1 MRPVKLTISAFG
13 AYAGINEID
22 FDKLGTGGIY
32 LITGDTGAGK
42 TTVFD
47 AITYALY
54 GETSGNVRDAT
65 MLRSKYAT
73 CDTPTEVTLSFEYKS
88 KIYTVK
94 RTPAYEVTSK
104 RDKNKKVTKNSY
116 EELILPDGKVITKKT
131 NVNKEIE
138 TIIGIDRNQFC
149 QIAMI
154 AQGEFLKLLLS
165 QTKDR
170 IEIFRNIFKTGR
182 FATLQEKLKD
192 ESGKM
197 FKECEKIKAL
207 IAQYINDIALTSDS
221 AEKETTSKAVRG
233 ELTIEDTILL
243 IERLL
248 EEDIEKE
255 KTLIEEKNT
264 LQKKLDN
271 IKAKLIKAHEIENF
285 KIELKQKETELS
297 EFKKEFDHLK
307 ASYETANLK
316 QSEISMY
323 SEKIN
328 KIESDISKYSDL
340 NLKQV
345 SYQKNE
351 ISIKNNETLILKLKH
366 SEEKLKSEINSLNEE
381 NKNLQ
386 KAGETKLKLENEE
399 TKLTEYLK
407 KLITLKTDINSLNTL
422 KEEYGKIIE
431 TYKIKADTA
440 FKLDAQLK
448 DKNKLYLESQA
459 GILAETLQENIPCPV
474 CGSTTHPKIA
484 LKPQNAPTENELK
497 KLKTT
502 LEKANETVTAI
513 RTQAGKTKGALE
525 EKENAIKLE
534 TENLLNEPY
543 DKDTYKTINM
553 KLNSGKADL
562 NKIKSDI
569 LNEKNKIERK
579 TRVENILPLKTQELE
594 ELNKKISDTKDEIN
608 TKKTQNTSLIERITE
623 LQSELMFK
631 TEKEAQEKIKAARLY
646 IDKIQTTLKTSQK
659 RMQECNDKIISLTA
673 TKEEILKRLKTDE
686 NIDISKLNKS
696 KLEIEQNIE
705 LAGTEEKTVNAR
717 ININTNSLKN
727 IKLKSEELIKSEK
740 KYSRIKALSDTANG
754 TLSGKDKIMLETY
767 IQMNFF
773 DRIINH
779 ANTRLMIM
787 TDGQYE
793 LVRAT
798 DSDNKRKQRGLDLDV
813 IDHYN
818 GSVRSVKTLSGG
830 ESFKASLS
838 LALGLSD
845 EIQETSG
852 GIKLDTMFID
862 EGFGTLDEESLEQAI
877 KALISLSGNNRL
889 IGIISHVSE
898 LKQKIDKQIIV
909 TKNKTSGSS
918 TQIVL

>member
-1 MRPVKLTISAFG
+1 MRPIKLTISAFG

-138 TIIGIDRNQFC
+138 TMIGIDRNQFC

-243 IERLL
+243 IKRLL
-248 EEDIEKE
+248 EEAIEKE

-297 EFKKEFDHLK
+297 EFKKEFDNLK

-345 SYQKNE
+345 SY
-351 ISIKNNETLILKLKH
+351 L
-366 SEEKLKSEINSLNEE
+366 
-381 NKNLQ
+381 
-386 KAGETKLKLENEE
+386 
-399 TKLTEYLK
+399 
-407 KLITLKTDINSLNTL
+407 
-422 KEEYGKIIE
+422 
-431 TYKIKADTA
+431 
-440 FKLDAQLK
+440 
-448 DKNKLYLESQA
+448 
-459 GILAETLQENIPCPV
+459 
-474 CGSTTHPKIA
+474 
-484 LKPQNAPTENELK
+484 
-497 KLKTT
+497 
-502 LEKANETVTAI
+502 
-513 RTQAGKTKGALE
+513 
-525 EKENAIKLE
+525 
-534 TENLLNEPY
+534 
-543 DKDTYKTINM
+543 
-553 KLNSGKADL
+553 
-562 NKIKSDI
+562 
-569 LNEKNKIERK
+569 
-579 TRVENILPLKTQELE
+579 
-594 ELNKKISDTKDEIN
+594 
-608 TKKTQNTSLIERITE
+608 SLIHI
-623 LQSELMFK
+623 
-631 TEKEAQEKIKAARLY
+631 
-646 IDKIQTTLKTSQK
+646 
-659 RMQECNDKIISLTA
+659 
-673 TKEEILKRLKTDE
+673 
-686 NIDISKLNKS
+686 
-696 KLEIEQNIE
+696 
-705 LAGTEEKTVNAR
+705 
-717 ININTNSLKN
+717 
-727 IKLKSEELIKSEK
+727 
-740 KYSRIKALSDTANG
+740 
-754 TLSGKDKIMLETY
+754 
-767 IQMNFF
+767 
-773 DRIINH
+773 
-779 ANTRLMIM
+779 
-787 TDGQYE
+787 
-793 LVRAT
+793 
-798 DSDNKRKQRGLDLDV
+798 
-813 IDHYN
+813 
-818 GSVRSVKTLSGG
+818 
-830 ESFKASLS
+830 
-838 LALGLSD
+838 
-845 EIQETSG
+845 
-852 GIKLDTMFID
+852 
-862 EGFGTLDEESLEQAI
+862 
-877 KALISLSGNNRL
+877 
-889 IGIISHVSE
+889 
-898 LKQKIDKQIIV
+898 
-909 TKNKTSGSS
+909 
-918 TQIVL
+918 